1 MKGDRKREELE
12 LARRIARNRFSGER
26 RFVRGEG
33 VEIDEPFEDEDRG
46 PSSEENSMRFG
57 IGEEFELVK
66 GRRVRIGF
74 ARRGTLERIEDAAI
88 FEFGWDAFGVGD
100 G

>member
-1 MKGDRKREELE
+1 
-12 LARRIARNRFSGER
+12 
-26 RFVRGEG
+26 
-33 VEIDEPFEDEDRG
+33 
-46 PSSEENSMRFG
+46 MRFG

-88 FEFGWDAFGVGD
+88 FEFGWEAFGVGD